1 MKKISFF
8 VVLLTIFAIQVY
20 SQSYL
25 GYISKKVSMREGPG
39 TDYSI
44 LLSLKKNSPV
54 FIFSMTTD
62 NDYYHII
69 DIETNT
75 EGYVPSTFIKSI
87 ETIEKT
93 SDKVFSPTGR
103 ISSAYSEVYIHNN
116 TSKTMTLKLNS
127 SAYVFSPNESKS
139 ISLSPGSYDFVASA
153 SGVIPNY
160 GSKYF
165 EKGMGYN
172 WEFYIITTRK

>member
-1 MKKISFF
+1 
-8 VVLLTIFAIQVY
+8 
-20 SQSYL
+20 
-25 GYISKKVSMREGPG
+25 MRDGPG
-39 TDYSI
+39 KEYEVLTT
-44 LLSLKKNSPV
+44 LTKNSPV
-54 FIFSMTTD
+54 FLYSMNTD

-75 EGYVPSTFIKSI
+75 EGYVPSSNVKSI
-87 ETIEKT
+87 EALEKT
-93 SDKVFSPTGR
+93 SDNVFAPTGR
-103 ISSAYSEVYIHNN
+103 VSSSYSEVIVHNS

-127 SAYVFSPNESKS
+127 TAYVFSPYETKT
-139 ISLSPGSYDFVASA
+139 ISLTQGTYSFVASA

-172 WEFYIITTRK
+172 WEFYIITTRR